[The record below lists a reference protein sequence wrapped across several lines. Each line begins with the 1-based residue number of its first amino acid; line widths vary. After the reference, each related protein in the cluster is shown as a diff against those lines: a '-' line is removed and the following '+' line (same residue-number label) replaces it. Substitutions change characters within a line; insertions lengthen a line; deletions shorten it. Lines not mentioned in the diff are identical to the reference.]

1 MTDQEVPEVD
11 AVEQAL
17 PVEDGPV
24 VAVRPSDDPE
34 APEAD
39 ALEQALVEDLDEEQ
53 GRR

>member
-17 PVEDGPV
+17 PVDDGM
-24 VAVRPSDDPE
+24 VALRPSPD
-34 APEAD
+34 PEAD
-39 ALEQALVEDLDEEQ
+39 AIDQALVEDLDEEQ

>member
-17 PVEDGPV
+17 PVDDGP
-24 VAVRPSDDPE
+24 AALRPSADPE

-39 ALEQALVEDLDEEQ
+39 AIDQALVEDLDEEQ

>member
-17 PVEDGPV
+17 PVDDGM
-24 VAVRPSDDPE
+24 VALRPSPDPE

-39 ALEQALVEDLDEEQ
+39 AIDQALVEDLDEEQ